1 MASVLC
7 FGTRMYIVLLVCFSL
22 FIEKNLYANMSKHGG
37 ARRGH
42 SGRDNRA
49 RSQFSYPTAGIRP
62 AVARLAANGVIDPAV
77 AFLPLELIAYLL
89 RLPFIEF
96 LDAILFLHDMWY
108 GLMLNI

>member
-1 MASVLC
+1 M
-7 FGTRMYIVLLVCFSL
+7 
-22 FIEKNLYANMSKHGG
+22 YANMSKRGE
-37 ARRGH
+37 ARRGR

-49 RSQFSYPTAGIRP
+49 RSQFPYPTAGVRP

-96 LDAILFLHDMWY
+96 LDALVCLHNLWY

>member
-1 MASVLC
+1 
-7 FGTRMYIVLLVCFSL
+7 
-22 FIEKNLYANMSKHGG
+22 MSKRGG
-37 ARRGH
+37 DRLGR

-49 RSQFSYPTAGIRP
+49 RSQFPYPIAGVRP

-108 GLMLNI
+108 GLMLNIWAA

>member
-1 MASVLC
+1 M
-7 FGTRMYIVLLVCFSL
+7 
-22 FIEKNLYANMSKHGG
+22 YANMSKRGG
-37 ARRGH
+37 DRRGR

-49 RSQFSYPTAGIRP
+49 RSQFPYPTAGVRP

>member
-1 MASVLC
+1 M
-7 FGTRMYIVLLVCFSL
+7 
-22 FIEKNLYANMSKHGG
+22 YANMSKRGG
-37 ARRGH
+37 ARRGR

-49 RSQFSYPTAGIRP
+49 RSQFPCPTAGVRP

-77 AFLPLELIAYLL
+77 AFLPLELIA